1 MSAYEFPLLIKYLLL
16 SPLRQ
21 KARKEIV
28 YRDLVRYDYPTLHDR
43 IGRLGST
50 LSQLGVRPGDTVAV
64 MDWDSH
70 RYLEAYF
77 AVPMLGAVLHTVN
90 IRLAPEQ
97 VLYTLNHA
105 EAEVV
110 LCNTEF
116 LPLLQAL
123 RDRLTSAK
131 KLICITDQPGESED
145 FAWDGDYETM
155 LASGNPAHE
164 FPDFD
169 ENTRATIFYTTGTT
183 GLPKGVFFTHRQLV
197 LHTLAVLVEVG
208 LRRDDVYMPITPM
221 FHVHAWGFPYA
232 ATTAGLKQVYPG
244 RYAPDTLVALYRD
257 EGVTF
262 SHCVSTIMQMLLS
275 APSAKTAD
283 FTGWRVYIGGGPLP
297 KALCEAALER
307 GIDILGGY
315 GLSETCPVLSLVQLT
330 PELIDGPASEVYYR
344 VKAGLPLPLVDLR
357 IVDADMHDVAHDG
370 IASGEVVVRAP
381 WLTMGY
387 HKDPQASE
395 ALWASGY
402 LHTQDI
408 GTIDAHGYVQIAD
421 RLKDMIKTGGE
432 WVPSLQIE
440 DIILAHPAI
449 AEAAVVGVEDV
460 KWGQRPM
467 AIVVRREGATV
478 EASEIKAHVM
488 REAERGVISKYA
500 VPEYV
505 RFVDSIDKTSVGKPN
520 KKVLREKYA
529 FTRVGF
535 S

>member
-105 EAEVV
+105 EGEVV

-131 KLICITDQPGESED
+131 KFICITDQPGESED

-155 LASGNPAHE
+155 LAAGNPAHE

-232 ATTAGLKQVYPG
+232 ATTAGLKQVYPAAMRPILSLHSTG
-244 RYAPDTLVALYRD
+244 TKALRSRTASRRSCRCSFRLPLQRPPTLRD
-257 EGVTF
+257 GA
-262 SHCVSTIMQMLLS
+262 STSAVVHYPKRSVKRRLS
-275 APSAKTAD
+275 AASTSWAATAC
-283 FTGWRVYIGGGPLP
+283 R
-297 KALCEAALER
+297 R
-307 GIDILGGY
+307 
-315 GLSETCPVLSLVQLT
+315 
-330 PELIDGPASEVYYR
+330 PA
-344 VKAGLPLPLVDLR
+344 PC
-357 IVDADMHDVAHDG
+357 
-370 IASGEVVVRAP
+370 
-381 WLTMGY
+381 
-387 HKDPQASE
+387 
-395 ALWASGY
+395 
-402 LHTQDI
+402 
-408 GTIDAHGYVQIAD
+408 
-421 RLKDMIKTGGE
+421 
-432 WVPSLQIE
+432 
-440 DIILAHPAI
+440 
-449 AEAAVVGVEDV
+449 
-460 KWGQRPM
+460 
-467 AIVVRREGATV
+467 
-478 EASEIKAHVM
+478 
-488 REAERGVISKYA
+488 
-500 VPEYV
+500 
-505 RFVDSIDKTSVGKPN
+505 
-520 KKVLREKYA
+520 
-529 FTRVGF
+529 
-535 S
+535 